1 MPFSSNIRDMVHF
14 GCLHTF
20 NPYLPTTIW
29 HWHCLGKIG
38 SDIASATSATCG
50 SPIVQNGAIFS
61 SSLAVSVGSFPV
73 FRSSSSSSLLYCS
86 LMRMPSLSTCATDFC
101 SHLLLTSHELRKL
114 NFILQASTMISVSH
128 LGPSFVSLIPS
139 PGASCP
145 SNPRKE
151 TRVSRPKTI

>member
-1 MPFSSNIRDMVHF
+1 MPFSSNIRDMVHV
-14 GCLHTF
+14 GCLHMF

-38 SDIASATSATCG
+38 SNIASATSAACG
-50 SPIVQNGAIFS
+50 SPIVQNGPWA
-61 SSLAVSVGSFPV
+61 A
-73 FRSSSSSSLLYCS
+73 
-86 LMRMPSLSTCATDFC
+86 DFC

-114 NFILQASTMISVSH
+114 NFILQASPMISVSR

-139 PGASCP
+139 PGASCL